1 MKTETAISWGAAPA
15 SALPLPELVYQQ
27 LRKAILDGVFA
38 PGQVL
43 RQVEVATQLGVSR
56 SPLREALPRLESEGM
71 VVSHPRRGYSVAV
84 LDPEEVTE
92 AFELRR
98 LLEVELA
105 ERSIVQRGAS
115 DVARVYEILAAM
127 EVKSGRRETAFDS
140 GWFELNTQFHH
151 ALLAPARWPH
161 HLRALE
167 NSCVLLESHIRAEV
181 RMTGDVVQAQHEHE
195 QLAQAFAAGEP
206 AAFVGLIRQH
216 AEHTRDRL
224 LAGIGPR

>member
-1 MKTETAISWGAAPA
+1 MNTENLSGFAPGHAA
-15 SALPLPELVYQQ
+15 ALPLPELVYQQ
-27 LRKAILDGVFA
+27 LRKAILDGDFA

-43 RQVEVATQLGVSR
+43 RQVEVATRLGVSR

-84 LDPEEVTE
+84 LDPQEVTE

-105 ERSIVQRGAS
+105 ERSIVQRDAA
-115 DVARVYEILAAM
+115 DVARVYEVLAAM
-127 EVKSGRRETAFDS
+127 AAKSGRGGASIDS
-140 GWFELNTQFHH
+140 GWFELNTQFHR
-151 ALLAPARWPH
+151 ALLQPAHWPH

-181 RMTGDVVQAQHEHE
+181 RMTGDVVEAQQEHE

-206 AAFVGLIRQH
+206 KRFTDLIRQH

-224 LAGIGPR
+224 LAGILHR